1 MQPLAWQSETC
12 GLESI
17 SRGPRGVPSTSLCG
31 DTWQLSCSSCFL
43 LLCDTM
49 SFIIPP
55 PPQKKKPVKF
65 SAWGWGPAVLFPQ
78 LAWLV
83 DGGCPSPWDD
93 GEDSDGGSI
102 PITKEHIG
110 EILGNLWESLET
122 SFPHRLQ
129 TISHRPTALVGP
141 GRTQPKGASPRS
153 CAPEEKQQKYAWSWQ
168 QQGNKKGVRM

>member
-1 MQPLAWQSETC
+1 MLGRARPVAWRASPEAPGVSPAHRFVVT
-12 GLESI
+12 
-17 SRGPRGVPSTSLCG
+17 RGNCPV
-31 DTWQLSCSSCFL
+31 QVASCSCVTQCL
-43 LLCDTM
+43 LL
-49 SFIIPP
+49 FPP
-55 PPQKKKPVKF
+55 PKKKPVKF

-93 GEDSDGGSI
+93 GDDSDGGSI

-153 CAPEEKQQKYAWSWQ
+153 CAPEEKQQKYACSWQ

>member
-1 MQPLAWQSETC
+1 MAWRASPEA
-12 GLESI
+12 
-17 SRGPRGVPSTSLCG
+17 PGVSPAHRFVVARDNCPV
-31 DTWQLSCSSCFL
+31 QVASCSCV
-43 LLCDTM
+43 TM
-49 SFIIPP
+49 PFIFIFFPL
-55 PPQKKKPVKF
+55 KTVKF

-102 PITKEHIG
+102 PITKKHIG

-141 GRTQPKGASPRS
+141 GRTQPKEASPRRS

-168 QQGNKKGVRM
+168 QQGNKKGVRL